1 MLIFYFLFIDDVG
14 DFDLEVNYGISNSDF
29 VLFNFVILGF
39 FFEKCWDVFIVCFW
53 FKVFM
58 DISVV
63 YFLFVFY
70 LNEEFFFK
78 LKYKEVIGRLSF
90 KGYVNERYFKIYDF
104 FGFYILG
111 LNNYYFIIEVRKIN
125 FEIIS
130 ILFSF

>member
-1 MLIFYFLFIDDVG
+1 MIWGYDEFYDINNELKMLIFYFLFIDDVG

-63 YFLFVFY
+63 
-70 LNEEFFFK
+70 
-78 LKYKEVIGRLSF
+78 
-90 KGYVNERYFKIYDF
+90 
-104 FGFYILG
+104 
-111 LNNYYFIIEVRKIN
+111 
-125 FEIIS
+125 
-130 ILFSF
+130 